1 MSATPFEDTI
11 RDIQTTAENLTTS
24 KLKLDGALRAINQL
38 LVRSWGH
45 EIVAE
50 VPITEAIYATH
61 RRPDLGSPVNA
72 IGIHRFEYCADEKHP
87 LSQELALGLRYAKIE
102 RNPDSGDEVRSLR
115 WVPLVP
121 LHGSGAPPIASR
133 RLRAWA
139 GQNLPY
145 LIALLSDT
153 MAKRVED
160 IAAKST
166 ASRGKT
172 KAAKKGN

>member
-1 MSATPFEDTI
+1 MPPTPFEDTI
-11 RDIQTTAENLTTS
+11 RSIQTAAENLKTS
-24 KLKLDGALRAINQL
+24 TLKLDGALRAINQL

-50 VPITEAIYATH
+50 VPIKEAINVTR
-61 RRPDLGSPVNA
+61 RRPDLGGLVDA

-87 LSQELALGLRYAKIE
+87 LSQELALAVRYAKVE
-102 RNPDSGDEVRSLR
+102 RNPESGDEVRSSR
-115 WVPLVP
+115 WAPLVP

-133 RLRAWA
+133 QLRVWA

-153 MAKRVED
+153 MAKQVQD
-160 IAAKST
+160 IAAKNT
-166 ASRGKT
+166 ASREKS